1 MEQLVKRINE
11 MVHLEAHTR
20 QRDDLHF
27 ITVEK
32 HQLELIVSH
41 LKNNEGFTHLAF
53 LQAVDFPEDSRFQ
66 LTYMLYNYTTGVNLG
81 VIVFIDRN
89 NAEMT
94 SIHKLWAHGWQ
105 YQRELHELYGINFP
119 GSPRV
124 EEPFVLEGWEEMPPM
139 RRDFDTKEYSERT
152 FYQRPGRS
160 TNDPKEY
167 MKQKMYK
174 NYAASPVIRRDDE

>member
-1 MEQLVKRINE
+1 MEQLVKRING
-11 MVHLEAHTR
+11 MIHLKAYNR
-20 QRDDLHF
+20 QRDDLFF

-32 HQLELIVSH
+32 SQLELVLSH

-53 LQAVDFPEDSRFQ
+53 LQAVDFLEDSKFQ
-66 LTYMLYNYTTGVNLG
+66 LTYMLYNYDIRVNLG
-81 VIVFIDRN
+81 VKVLIARDK
-89 NAEMT
+89 AEMT
-94 SIHKLWAHGWQ
+94 SIHKLWAHAWQ
-105 YQRELHELYGINFP
+105 YQRELHELFGINFP

-124 EEPFVLEGWEEMPPM
+124 EESFVLEGWEEMPPM

-167 MKQKMYK
+167 MKEKMYK
-174 NYAASPVIRRDDE
+174 NYAASPRIRRDDE